1 MIEIKTMKERITT
14 KEVLEFYKALVHLKR
29 AETICRA
36 FK

>member
-1 MIEIKTMKERITT
+1 MIDMKDITGQMTT
-14 KEVLEFYKALVHLKR
+14 KEVREFYKALVHLKR